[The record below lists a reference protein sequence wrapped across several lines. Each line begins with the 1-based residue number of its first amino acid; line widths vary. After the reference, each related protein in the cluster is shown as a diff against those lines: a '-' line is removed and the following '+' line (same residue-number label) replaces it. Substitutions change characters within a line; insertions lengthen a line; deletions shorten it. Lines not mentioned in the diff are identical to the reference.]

1 MIRLSVLLLL
11 IASLFHFCGCGP
23 HIVVHSAEAKEQVFP
38 VKTPERRLYIK
49 YVTVNDPD
57 DEFAYFAKTDLDELN
72 LILNQHYPQIFSGKE
87 TGSCQPIG
95 LYYNRKAIQEY
106 AGGDFLTALLCIGSG
121 FILPG
126 IDEVEIANAVTLL
139 CYDERVPTKA
149 RFFAMGVPSVPPR
162 LSSTETIENNV
173 HCKQYWS
180 WIFINWLWPKVLPN
194 EGEVKWNAF
203 SNGSRIQHSYSNQI
217 LAILVM
223 KAYNSDPDF
232 VKKGLDLVKPTPY
245 ENSSPTRQKTPQVSQ
260 NTSSNLSDYT
270 ILRRH
275 FDAVTC
281 VGKYRIKFTT
291 ATPSNSVLSD
301 VMEDLRQFC
310 IATCQKNNSTL
321 NTNNLLVLNEDYR
334 AIGKSLMLYEF
345 TIKLGAVEF
354 LNLQY
359 DNSTLLGSIT
369 IRLPGGNPEN
379 ARKWVTENLDRL
391 VEEYNISADEMI
403 DGEYQLSSEKMSA
416 DGTYTVA
423 FEVIN

>member
-1 MIRLSVLLLL
+1 MVRAFL
-11 IASLFHFCGCGP
+11 ILYVITFLFCFCGCIP
-23 HIVVHSAEAKEQVFP
+23 CVVVDSADAKECITP
-38 VKTPERRLYIK
+38 VKVPERRLYIK
-49 YVTVNDPD
+49 YVTVNDPNY
-57 DEFAYFAKTDLDELN
+57 EWAGFLKNDLNELN
-72 LILNQHYPQIFSGKE
+72 LFLNQNYPQIFSGKE

-95 LYYNRKAIQEY
+95 LYYNREAVEEY
-106 AGGDFLTALLCIGSG
+106 AGGDFLTALLCLGSG

-139 CYDERVPTKA
+139 CYDESVPPERTFL
-149 RFFAMGVPSVPPR
+149 RIPSVPPR
-162 LSSTETIENNV
+162 LSSTATIENKV
-173 HCKQYWS
+173 HCKEYNALMLTA
-180 WIFINWLWPKVLPN
+180 WIWPRVLPN
-194 EGEVKWNAF
+194 KGEIQWNGF
-203 SNGSRIQHSYSNQI
+203 VNGSQIQHSYNNQI
-217 LAILVM
+217 LAALIM

-232 VKKGLDLVKPTPY
+232 VKKGLKQLRPSTH
-245 ENSSPTRQKTPQVSQ
+245 ENSSPTRQKTPQLAQ
-260 NTSSNLSDYT
+260 NASSNLSDYS

-321 NTNNLLVLNEDYR
+321 NANNLLVLNEDYR

-391 VEEYNISADEMI
+391 VEEYNISADEVI
-403 DGEYQLSSEKMSA
+403 AGEYQLTSEKMAA
-416 DGTYTVA
+416 DGVYTVE
-423 FEVIN
+423 FEVTN